1 MSQDREWVEQRF
13 AALQDEAQARGI
25 PASQLGSLLLDAII
39 AAWRGCRRTED
50 IASELEFAAANLDP
64 EREYTFIRP

>member
-1 MSQDREWVEQRF
+1 MSEDRKWVQQRH
-13 AALQDEAQARGI
+13 AALLAEAAERGI
-25 PASQLGSLLLDAII
+25 STSQLGSLLLDEII
-39 AAWRGCRRTED
+39 SAWRGCRRIED